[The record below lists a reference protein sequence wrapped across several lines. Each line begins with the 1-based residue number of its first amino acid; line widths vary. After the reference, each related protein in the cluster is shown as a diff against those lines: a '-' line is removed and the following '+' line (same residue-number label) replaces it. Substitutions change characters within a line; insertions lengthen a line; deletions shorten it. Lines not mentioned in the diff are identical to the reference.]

1 MSMEPNAVLER
12 MRAYFERKQPPEVLA
27 TFGTQS
33 PKALLPDSLDVVDFI
48 LYLEEVT
55 GCEIDINEVG
65 EALMNKNF
73 DELADEVSRRLA
85 AR

>member
-1 MSMEPNAVLER
+1 VSMDRDAVLER

-48 LYLEEVT
+48 LYLEEAT
-55 GCEIDINEVG
+55 GCEIDVNEVG
-65 EALMNKNF
+65 ESLMNKNF
-73 DELADEVSRRLA
+73 DELAAEVSHRLA
-85 AR
+85 ER

>member
-1 MSMEPNAVLER
+1 MDRDAVLER

-33 PKALLPDSLDVVDFI
+33 PKVLLPDSLDVVDFI
-48 LYLEEVT
+48 LYIEEAT
-55 GCEIDINEVG
+55 GCEIDVNEVG

-73 DELADEVSRRLA
+73 GELAEEVSRRLA
-85 AR
+85 ER

>member
-1 MSMEPNAVLER
+1 MDRDAVLDK
-12 MRAYFERKQPPEVLA
+12 MRAYFEKKQPPEVLA
-27 TFGTQS
+27 TFGTQ
-33 PKALLPDSLDVVDFI
+33 PAKALLPDSLDVVDFI
-48 LYLEEVT
+48 LYIEEAT

-85 AR
+85 SR

>member
-1 MSMEPNAVLER
+1 MSMDRDAVLEK
-12 MRAYFERKQPPEVLA
+12 MRVYFERKQPPDVLA

-48 LYLEEVT
+48 LYLEEAT
-55 GCEIDINEVG
+55 GCEIDVNEVG

-73 DELADEVSRRLA
+73 GELAEEVSRRLA
-85 AR
+85 GS